1 MGIQKININGADVD
15 VEDAT
20 LRAKVGSE
28 RLNTTSQVITTA
40 INELQTT
47 GENNATSISS
57 INGKIGSGTLQTS
70 DKTIIGAINEV
81 KNGASGGANI
91 TYNSSTNTL
100 TIA

>member
-47 GENNATSISS
+47 GENNATSIST
-57 INGKIGSGTLQTS
+57 INGKIGTGTLQTS

-81 KNGASGGANI
+81 KNSASGGANI
-91 TYNSSTNTL
+91 TYNSNTNTL